1 MLQFLSEN
9 KDLRHECQVLA
20 MEYRKILYSDAPLG
34 WGNIPVDL
42 RGDWSSFCVRKSSL
56 GSAAGNGVFATKII
70 QPGTALCYGGS
81 MVPPIDEYPPF
92 DIDAYALEWGE
103 NCTVIG
109 IPARIVTLSDNR
121 QILSGYLGPTVNEP
135 RKCKAKRISWKKF
148 PRIEQCNC
156 VFGSSDAG
164 LYVVVCR
171 QIGRSFQ
178 TPVGVSQNTHHCIR
192 NWGRALCVLWRSLHR
207 TRRGIRASCEGAS
220 SAVRCVCPNF
230 KRFEP
235 RVRRITCKVR
245 RFFCQV
251 LLSCAFG
258 CVLLFFFFPFFFSH
272 CRRLSTVDALSAPV
286 PSIQCDECSFA
297 SLYPNGNCSS
307 ASKRFSASR

>member
-1 MLQFLSEN
+1 MVPIVLPFRCFCIFSLPAPDAAFQSYRLKVSDWHGKTDELTPTRMLQFLSEN

-109 IPARIVTLSDNR
+109 IPAKIVTLSDNR

-135 RKCKAKRISWKKF
+135 RKCKYKRW
-148 PRIEQCNC
+148 Q
-156 VFGSSDAG
+156 
-164 LYVVVCR
+164 
-171 QIGRSFQ
+171 
-178 TPVGVSQNTHHCIR
+178 
-192 NWGRALCVLWRSLHR
+192 
-207 TRRGIRASCEGAS
+207 
-220 SAVRCVCPNF
+220 
-230 KRFEP
+230 
-235 RVRRITCKVR
+235 
-245 RFFCQV
+245 
-251 LLSCAFG
+251 
-258 CVLLFFFFPFFFSH
+258 
-272 CRRLSTVDALSAPV
+272 
-286 PSIQCDECSFA
+286 
-297 SLYPNGNCSS
+297 
-307 ASKRFSASR
+307 